1 MAEQEDKVGW
11 RKRFCRPTTCCFCF
25 PITATSCNWIATVG
39 LVWGSIATLVD
50 FITAYL
56 PVQPCTNCLNHDLDT
71 RLCLAGGAVNALQ
84 LLASAL
90 LLVAIKKEVSV
101 LLMVWVCCGVVGVVM
116 QTVWLVATMPYAPS
130 LRGLVAFLQLAWG
143 LHYIIVVRTYYKMM
157 RAGMDWSLDTTPL
170 DMLAPPNSPVRRH
183 RRRKRRV
190 DKSTQPPIRTLVG
203 AAVVLNHAQQQ
214 VKEKEERERRR
225 RSKGV
230 SVGKGR
236 IERWRGWAEDQEERG
251 IEMVERGDESGGVE
265 IERGD
270 ERRDREEE
278 ERGRAEIDKEW
289 EKEIEGRERDV
300 GNIVV
305 IEREDE
311 RETEGMEREGE
322 HGRSDKED
330 EEEGKAKRRIEDKED
345 KEIKTREEEMEK
357 DKSDDEFVS
366 VVVT

>member
-1 MAEQEDKVGW
+1 MMAEQEDKVGW
-11 RKRFCRPTTCCFCF
+11 RKRFCRPTTCCLCF
-25 PITATSCNWIATVG
+25 PITASSCNWIATVG

-101 LLMVWVCCGVVGVVM
+101 LLMVWVWCGVVGVVM
-116 QTVWLVATMPYAPS
+116 QTVWLVVTMPYAPS

-143 LHYIIVVRTYYKMM
+143 LHFIIVVRTYYKMM
-157 RAGMDWSLDTTPL
+157 RAGMDWSLETTPL

-183 RRRKRRV
+183 KRRKRRV

-214 VKEKEERERRR
+214 QQKEKEERGRGRA
-225 RSKGV
+225 KGV
-230 SVGKGR
+230 SVGVER
-236 IERWRGWAEDQEERG
+236 IERRRGRTEDQQERG
-251 IEMVERGDESGGVE
+251 IEMVERGDESGGAE

-270 ERRDREEE
+270 ERREREEE
-278 ERGRAEIDKEW
+278 ERRRAEIDKEG

-300 GNIVV
+300 RNIVP

-311 RETEGMEREGE
+311 RETEGIEREGE
-322 HGRSDKED
+322 HGRSDKK
-330 EEEGKAKRRIEDKED
+330 EEEGKAKRRIEDKEN
-345 KEIKTREEEMEK
+345 KTREEEMEK
-357 DKSDDEFVS
+357 DESDDEFVT
-366 VVVT
+366 VIVT